1 MDLLSADEITRE
13 LAQTPD
19 WDLVEDAIVKTVTT
33 DDFVTAIALV
43 NRVAAIAEEEGHHPD
58 LTVRWNKVTLTLTSH
73 SAGGLTASDFHVA
86 RRLNALV

>member
-1 MDLLSADEITRE
+1 MDLLSADEITSE
-13 LAQTPD
+13 LARTPG
-19 WDLVEDAIVKTVTT
+19 WELVEDAIVKTVTT
-33 DDFVTAIALV
+33 ADFMAAIALV

-86 RRLNALV
+86 RLLNTT